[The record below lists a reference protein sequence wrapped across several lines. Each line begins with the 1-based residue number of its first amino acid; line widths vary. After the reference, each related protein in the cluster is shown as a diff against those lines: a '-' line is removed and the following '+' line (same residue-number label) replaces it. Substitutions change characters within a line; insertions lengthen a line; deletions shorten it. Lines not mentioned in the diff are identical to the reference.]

1 MIPYGHQ
8 EITQADIDAVVEV
21 LQSDF
26 LTQGPMVPRFEDA
39 VASYTG
45 GKYGVAVNSGTSALH
60 IACLA
65 LDLGPGDIL
74 WTSPI
79 SFVASANCGRYCGA
93 DVDFVDIDKDTW
105 NISVTLLR
113 KKLVKARDKKCLPKV
128 VVPVHLAGQPT
139 VQEEIWGLAQEF
151 GFRVLEDATHAIGAS
166 RNGERVGSCR
176 WSDITVFSFHPV
188 KMITTG
194 EGGMAMTN
202 DEKLAWRM
210 GILRAHGI
218 TRDEEYMSMKSEGAW
233 YYEQLELGMNYRMT
247 DIQAALGLT
256 QLKRLDEFVERRNKI
271 AKKYNEEL
279 KHFPLQLPTILA
291 DNYSSF
297 HLYIVR
303 IETDKVRRSHH
314 EIFGKLRD
322 SGIGVNLH
330 YMPIHLQPYYR
341 KLGFRTG
348 LFQEAEKYVKEAIT
362 LPLYPGLI
370 GGQQSF
376 VIDMIKENV
385 DV

>member
-233 YYEQLELGMNYRMT
+233 YYEQLELGMNYRLT
-247 DIQAALGLT
+247 DIQAALGLS
-256 QLKRLDEFVERRNKI
+256 QLNRLGDFIKSRNEI
-271 AKKYNEEL
+271 ARIYNEEL
-279 KHFPLQLPTILA
+279 SQLPLQLPMILSE
-291 DNYSSF
+291 NRSSF
-297 HLYIVR
+297 HLYIIR
-303 IETDKVRRSHH
+303 IKTDIVRRSYH
-314 EIFGKLRD
+314 EIFENLREK
-322 SGIGVNLH
+322 GVGVNLH
-330 YMPIHLQPYYR
+330 YMPIHLQPYYQQ
-341 KLGFRTG
+341 LGFKSN
-348 LFQEAEKYVKEAIT
+348 LFQEAEKYAKEAIT
-362 LPLYPGLI
+362 LPIYPGLTHD
-370 GGQQSF
+370 QQNF
-376 VIDMIKENV
+376 VIDFIKENV